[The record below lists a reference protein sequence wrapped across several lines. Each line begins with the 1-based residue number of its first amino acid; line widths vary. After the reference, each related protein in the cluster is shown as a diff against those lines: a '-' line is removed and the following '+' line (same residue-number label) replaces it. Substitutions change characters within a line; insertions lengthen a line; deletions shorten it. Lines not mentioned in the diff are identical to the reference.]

1 MAPKSKVYKVKVGKE
16 RVEITTEI
24 AGYSMKI
31 FKKNPKEGGFILNRR
46 KSSPFK

>member
-31 FKKNPKEGGFILNRR
+31 FLKKSERR
-46 KSSPFK
+46 GSYIKSQKK